1 MFQDGWMREGE
12 KPQNFDTDFIGE
24 TSSAFTARKGEKQ
37 TQPVAAGPTIT
48 HGHSRRTAGSQEP
61 NL

>member
-1 MFQDGWMREGE
+1 MREGE